1 MSRYGGMSRS
11 YASGRSFRS
20 YGAGSVY
27 SSQLGSDDGDYYD
40 DYDDGRDRGGGG
52 RDRDRGRD
60 RGGGVRNSGGSY
72 GRGRSYSSYS
82 LYDSGTDDYDTD
94 NYSRDD
100 VSYAQSYYGRG
111 SGRARSDDGDDISY
125 AQSYYDSG
133 RSYADR
139 DRRSRSY
146 ASGMS
151 FGDDRSY
158 DRSYDEDYSYEDSY
172 DRPTSSYGRSSYQ
185 RSSAYSGEETSNNDR
200 SDRRGGL
207 MSAMSQASF
216 RSGAQPQDDYVERLM
231 EEMGSVDDP
240 SYDQADGTLEGSVDD
255 APQAPPPTLYDLFFD
270 LPHPAAS
277 PGCPRA
283 RVIDSPS
290 VVAAA
295 GGGADAEATDA
306 AARAVMDELFDP
318 SNISRIARFAF
329 PEHDDELHA
338 AEIAEQQRQQQIQQ
352 QLQQQMTSG
361 GGRSTISGGR
371 SALTGML
378 SRADSAYSAYD
389 TSDANSYDGEGDTVL
404 SASAVPSSANLNRY
418 DMYLKSFRPQ
428 CHTFTLQLADGTR
441 IHGHVRRYL
450 PTHTQSVGRSDVGR
464 RGARA
469 MVLLT
474 RTTGGERFYSALLKT
489 VEALYMERDG
499 VDTELAPD
507 ELPARTFLHALHTN
521 HSQLTQEARDI
532 VTNGGTLNYSVG
544 GNDQNAAES
553 AKIFMAQNERMF
565 KISLTGL
572 EFGGYGSLDDM
583 DPQTGQLGR
592 HVVSGDA
599 VRLRLPPSLQ
609 PGYEVV
615 SSCTVEDL
623 HSPILPLLRC
633 LGAAHTL
640 RLLSAL
646 LCENRIILVSKS
658 ASKLSTCVRAAS
670 ALLAQGLLVWRHVQ
684 IPVLPPHLL
693 KYLTSDSPYLIGLL
707 EQFASNLDVL
717 PMMQSV
723 LCVNLDWNEMRT
735 YNMPNAAASIPDLL
749 KPVRR
754 ARTADDVF
762 SPAEFLAKD
771 MYDVL
776 KNDRSVWA
784 GISRGRTGA
793 SSANEGV
800 SSSATVSDDGRTV
813 SNQSGKSSVQPKNTI
828 MSKMTPLTG
837 MLGMRKKDDGQNGVS
852 DAQSIH
858 EDHKTADMA
867 AFMGGVMRK
876 ARNPALKHQLNM
888 SARGGT
894 FRGDVDEDDM
904 SSVGED
910 VSIHG
915 DRTIMSAPQN
925 DRALENDVGLLP
937 GFFAVEAEGSCENER
952 AEEEVRAAFTCFY
965 LYIFGDMGMYLSEA
979 EDGSLWLDRK
989 KFLLR
994 KKQMGD
1000 RESSPMFAVC
1010 LSLSRSLMFE
1020 SFVRGR
1026 IADLERPNSERAKM
1040 MPHHIPL
1047 FVYCEKYLRIN
1058 RLKFTMANIR
1068 RVVSSTVLSCP
1079 QHIVVDEAE
1088 AIRAKAL
1095 ALTSNEPFRGNV
1107 VMAVENLVSECR
1119 DVNCALPQV
1128 IAVIWARMAEARAAY
1143 WRHPLLA
1150 LHLLKNLLLHGVSR
1164 RFMNQSGDQIPG
1176 SLPCSRIF
1184 HLVFFPL
1191 MTRFFAF
1198 DCPQHPLFLPNT
1210 ASFGNC
1216 RSHRWH

>member
-1 MSRYGGMSRS
+1 MIKLILFPTMSRYGGMSRT
-11 YASGRSFRS
+11 YSGRSFRS
-20 YGAGSVY
+20 YGDNYSVY
-27 SSQLGSDDGDYYD
+27 SSQLESEDGDGAASLYDRSVYDDNRSSSYGGGTATRSRSAYGSSYYGSSYYGD
-40 DYDDGRDRGGGG
+40 DYDD
-52 RDRDRGRD
+52 
-60 RGGGVRNSGGSY
+60 
-72 GRGRSYSSYS
+72 
-82 LYDSGTDDYDTD
+82 DYDD
-94 NYSRDD
+94 AYSRDD

-111 SGRARSDDGDDISY
+111 GGGRGRGGGVDGDDVSY
-125 AQSYYDSG
+125 AQSYYDNRSYADG
-133 RSYADR
+133 RSYAND
-139 DRRSRSY
+139 
-146 ASGMS
+146 
-151 FGDDRSY
+151 
-158 DRSYDEDYSYEDSY
+158 DYSYAG
-172 DRPTSSYGRSSYQ
+172 RSYGGPATKSVMSY
-185 RSSAYSGEETSNNDR
+185 RSSAYSSRADDNDNR
-200 SDRRGGL
+200 PGL
-207 MSAMSQASF
+207 MAQESW
-216 RSGAQPQDDYVERLM
+216 RSGAQPQDYVERLT
-231 EEMGSVDDP
+231 EMDGEYDDDDGTGADGSVDD
-240 SYDQADGTLEGSVDD
+240 
-255 APQAPPPTLYDLFFD
+255 QAPPPTLYDLFFD

-290 VVAAA
+290 AMSATGVPNAH
-295 GGGADAEATDA
+295 AEATDA

-338 AEIAEQQRQQQIQQ
+338 AEIAEQQQQQ
-352 QLQQQMTSG
+352 QQQMASS
-361 GGRSTISGGR
+361 GRST
-371 SALTGML
+371 LTGMA
-378 SRADSAYSAYD
+378 SRADSAYD
-389 TSDANSYDGEGDTVL
+389 TSDANSYDEADTVL

-450 PTHTQSVGRSDVGR
+450 PTHTHSEGRSDVGR

-474 RTTGGERFYSALLKT
+474 RATGGERFYSALLKT

-499 VDTELAPD
+499 VDTTLAPD
-507 ELPARTFLHALHTN
+507 EVPARTFLHALHN
-521 HSQLTQEARDI
+521 HHSQLTQEAREI
-532 VTNGGTLNYSVG
+532 VASGGTLNYSVG
-544 GNDQNAAES
+544 GDDQNAAES
-553 AKIFMAQNERMF
+553 AKRFMAQNERLF
-565 KISLTGL
+565 RIALSGL

-609 PGYEVV
+609 PGYEATHT
-615 SSCTVEDL
+615 CTVEDL

-633 LGAAHTL
+633 LGAPHTL

-646 LCENRIILVSKS
+646 LCENRIILVSRS

-754 ARTADDVF
+754 GRTADDVF

-771 MYDVL
+771 MADVL
-776 KNDRSVWA
+776 KNDRSVWG
-784 GISRGRTGA
+784 GITGGRTGGA
-793 SSANEGV
+793 PNVGSSPNEV
-800 SSSATVSDDGRTV
+800 MSSSGTVSDDGGTV
-813 SNQSGKSSVQPKNTI
+813 SNQSGKTSVRPKNTF

-837 MLGMRKKDDGQNGVS
+837 MLGIKKKDDGRNGVANGS
-852 DAQSIH
+852 ASGASSSQPMDEEQ
-858 EDHKTADMA
+858 KTADMA
-867 AFMGGVMRK
+867 AFMGSVMRK
-876 ARNPALKHQLNM
+876 ARNPALKNQTNIPG
-888 SARGGT
+888 ARGGN
-894 FRGDVDEDDM
+894 FRGGEVADDM

-910 VSIHG
+910 MSIHG
-915 DRTIMSAPQN
+915 DRTMMTVPQN
-925 DRALENDVGLLP
+925 DRALEKDIGLLP

-952 AEEEVRAAFTCFY
+952 AEEEIRAAFTCFY

-1026 IADLERPNSERAKM
+1026 IADLERSTAERAKM

-1068 RVVSSTVLSCP
+1068 RVVSTTILSCP
-1079 QHIVVDEAE
+1079 QHIIVDETE

-1095 ALTSNEPFRGNV
+1095 ALTSNEPFKGNV
-1107 VMAVENLVSECR
+1107 VMAVESLVSECR
-1119 DVNCALPQV
+1119 EVNYALPQV
-1128 IAVIWARMAEARAAY
+1128 IAVIWARMAETRAAY

-1150 LHLLKNLLLHGVSR
+1150 LHLLKNLVLHGVR
-1164 RFMNQSGDQIPG
+1164 T
-1176 SLPCSRIF
+1176 
-1184 HLVFFPL
+1184 LVDF
-1191 MTRFFAF
+1191 
-1198 DCPQHPLFLPNT
+1198 
-1210 ASFGNC
+1210 
-1216 RSHRWH
+1216 